1 MRQVLR
7 SRRLEGKLLDFS
19 PGRKSQY
26 EIYTK
31 LTEEVL
37 ASKVRNKER
46 RKKFPINLL
55 AIFSFWTL
63 KSSIVSTEEFL
74 NIGVLIITIFLLNI

>member
-26 EIYTK
+26 EIYAKVTK
-31 LTEEVL
+31 EVL
-37 ASKVRNKER
+37 AKAK
-46 RKKFPINLL
+46 
-55 AIFSFWTL
+55 
-63 KSSIVSTEEFL
+63 
-74 NIGVLIITIFLLNI
+74 